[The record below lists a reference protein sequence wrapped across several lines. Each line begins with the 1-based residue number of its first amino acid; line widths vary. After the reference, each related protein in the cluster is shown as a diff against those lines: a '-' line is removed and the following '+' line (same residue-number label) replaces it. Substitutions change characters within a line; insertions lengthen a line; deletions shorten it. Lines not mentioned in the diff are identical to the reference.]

1 MDQQHWATSPVTL
14 RGRTLSKYKPSV
26 SCKSDRNFDQHERVW
41 SSLSKEANKVHTIA
55 LILVV
60 IVIQAVKVFFERWK
74 FQFLEYSPPPLREVR
89 RTVEPA

>member
-1 MDQQHWATSPVTL
+1 MDQQDWATSPATL

-26 SCKSDRNFDQHERVW
+26 SCESDRNFDQHERVW

-74 FQFLEYSPPPLREVR
+74 F
-89 RTVEPA
+89 